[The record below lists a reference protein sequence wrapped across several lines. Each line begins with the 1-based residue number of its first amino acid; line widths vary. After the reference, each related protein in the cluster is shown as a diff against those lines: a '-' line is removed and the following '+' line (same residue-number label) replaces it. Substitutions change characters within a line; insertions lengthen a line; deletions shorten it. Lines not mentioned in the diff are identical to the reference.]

1 MAITTDIN
9 YPEKY
14 LPCPLKDGVGL
25 KPVSPLL
32 RTQKQSGRARQR
44 RAFTST
50 PTVTDIQWI
59 FDDKQAQIFEAWFRD
74 VLTDGAN
81 WFNMPLMTPI
91 GTKFYVCR
99 FTDIY
104 EGPTPEGGI
113 YWRYSANIEMWER
126 PLVPVGWGNYP
137 ELLAGSD
144 IIDIA
149 INREWPKA

>member
-1 MAITTDIN
+1 
-9 YPEKY
+9 
-14 LPCPLKDGVGL
+14 
-25 KPVSPLL
+25 
-32 RTQKQSGRARQR
+32 
-44 RAFTST
+44 
-50 PTVTDIQWI
+50 
-59 FDDKQAQIFEAWFRD
+59 
-74 VLTDGAN
+74 
-81 WFNMPLMTPI
+81 MTPI
-91 GTKFYVCR
+91 GTKLYVCR

-104 EGPTPEGGI
+104 EGPTPEGGM